1 MSNGLRLRPVAPPLA
16 APSSARGGQFSTL
29 LSRDIS
35 FGNRGKP
42 TAKQR
47 EALYLELGMLL
58 GAGVDIKTALDLQV
72 DQHKGALRTTLEE
85 LRSAVVSGSTV
96 AAALEASGHFSAY
109 EFHSVRIG
117 EETGRLADILHELAR
132 YYTRQIKQRR
142 QLLQALAY
150 PALVL
155 STAAGAVLFMLR
167 FIVPMFA
174 DVFRRFGG
182 ELPPLTQAI
191 VRLSAGVREHG
202 LLGVA
207 LVFGLVL
214 LGRWLANVPTYRY
227 LLSRFMLRIPIL
239 GPLLRGVYLGRLC
252 GSLALLTGAHVPLL
266 QALALARQMLSF
278 APLARALQE
287 VEARVLLGAPL
298 HSSLQEFGF
307 LFDARLVALVKVGE
321 EVNKLDYFFNL
332 LAQQY
337 GEEVDHRAAL
347 LSTAL
352 EPLIMLFLGGVV
364 GLILIG
370 MYLPIFQISN
380 AIQ

>member
-1 MSNGLRLRPVAPPLA
+1 MSGLRLQPTAARTTAARPSVTDQLGA
-16 APSSARGGQFSTL
+16 L
-29 LSRDIS
+29 LSRDLH
-35 FGNRGKP
+35 FGRGGKP
-42 TAKQR
+42 SAKQR

-72 DQHKGALRTTLEE
+72 QQHRPPLRLTLEQ
-85 LRSAVVSGSTV
+85 LRSAVVGGSTV
-96 AAALEASGHFSAY
+96 AAALESSGYFSAY
-109 EFHSVRIG
+109 EYHSVRIG
-117 EETGRLADILHELAR
+117 EETGRLADILGELAR

-142 QLLQALAY
+142 QLVQALAY

-155 STAAGAVLFMLR
+155 STAGGAVLFMLR

-202 LLGVA
+202 LLG
-207 LVFGLVL
+207 LVVLVGLL
-214 LGRWLANVPTYRY
+214 FAMRGLRRVPAYRY
-227 LLSRFMLRIPIL
+227 GMSRALLRVPVL
-239 GPLLRGVYLGRLC
+239 GPLLRGVYMGRLC